1 MSRYSTTAVALHWLI
16 AALLV
21 YNYALGERA
30 EHLRQGASLFA
41 VLQLHKSIG
50 ITVLLL
56 SVVRLAIRF
65 WRPAPVAVIDN
76 PAAKYLSSA
85 VHALFYVV
93 MIGAPLTGWIIVST
107 AKIEIPTL
115 LFGVVPWPHL
125 PFAQGW
131 HRLAEDTH
139 ALLSTLMLALIAL
152 HVIGAVRH
160 QFVMN
165 DGLLDRMMP
174 TARAGLGAFA
184 VALALLGGSYALGQ
198 VGPIPGIEAVSA
210 PGIATETTPIERP
223 LSEAKQT
230 EAPDEVTA
238 PNEEVPEKEIAAGPV
253 PSWQPAAGGQ
263 LGFNVTVDGEQVTG
277 RFGRWS
283 SMIVFDPERLD
294 ESSIRTSIDLT
305 SVTTGDGER
314 DNMLAG
320 SDFFATAANPQAIF
334 TSSDIRNTGGNR
346 YQARGTLTLKGVSRP
361 TRLDFTLDIKGDKA
375 TASGTA
381 TLSRSAFGVG
391 TGQFEGD
398 GTIGTS
404 VAVNFRFN
412 ATRQ

>member
-1 MSRYSTTAVALHWLI
+1 MALHWLI

-30 EHLRQGASLFA
+30 EHLKQGAALFA

-50 ITVLLL
+50 ISVLLL
-56 SVVRLAIRF
+56 SLFRLAIRL
-65 WRPAPVAVIDN
+65 WRPAPLAVIDN

-125 PFAQGW
+125 PIALGW
-131 HRLAEDTH
+131 HKLAEDMH
-139 ALLSTLMLALIAL
+139 ALLSTIMLALIAL

-160 QFVMN
+160 QFVMK

-174 TARAGLGAFA
+174 TTKAGLGAFA
-184 VALALLGGSYALGQ
+184 VAWAVLGGSYAFGTS
-198 VGPIPGIEAVSA
+198 GPIPGIEQTVAPVAVTKA
-210 PGIATETTPIERP
+210 TPIEPP
-223 LSEAKQT
+223 LPEAKQT
-230 EAPDEVTA
+230 DAPDEAVA
-238 PNEEVPEKEIAAGPV
+238 PDKTLPEKEIAAGPV
-253 PSWQPAAGGQ
+253 PTWQPSAGGQ
-263 LGFNVTVDGEQVTG
+263 LGFTLTVNGEQVAG
-277 RFGRWS
+277 RFNRWS
-283 SMIVFDPERLD
+283 SKIIFDPERLN
-294 ESSIRTSIDLT
+294 ESSIRTSIDLA
-305 SVTTGDGER
+305 SVATGDGER

-320 SDFFATAANPQAIF
+320 SDFFATAANPQATF
-334 TSSDIRNTGGNR
+334 TSTDIHNTGENR
-346 YQARGTLTLKGVSRP
+346 YQARGTLKLKGVSRP
-361 TRLDFTLDIKGDKA
+361 VRLDFMLDIKDDKA

-381 TLSRSAFGVG
+381 RLSRSAFGIG

-404 VAVNFRFN
+404 VAVNFRFT